1 MGKRLLK
8 YLTMIVKN
16 FIRTSIKVWFWKTF
30 PISNIAFL
38 FLIQGNIYGAQLVIV
53 GGAAILSAID
63 GNLEFGSRVD
73 KIENYFLHAVIP
85 LKLFYLLSL
94 LIIVQVNH
102 YEQVHSCHYT
112 GIKARSLI
120 QQLRHK
126 HSS

>member
-16 FIRTSIKVWFWKTF
+16 FIWTSIVWFWETF

-63 GNLEFGSRVD
+63 GNLELGSRVD

-94 LIIVQVNH
+94 LIMKESMRMKQSVQL
-102 YEQVHSCHYT
+102 YE
-112 GIKARSLI
+112 
-120 QQLRHK
+120 
-126 HSS
+126 